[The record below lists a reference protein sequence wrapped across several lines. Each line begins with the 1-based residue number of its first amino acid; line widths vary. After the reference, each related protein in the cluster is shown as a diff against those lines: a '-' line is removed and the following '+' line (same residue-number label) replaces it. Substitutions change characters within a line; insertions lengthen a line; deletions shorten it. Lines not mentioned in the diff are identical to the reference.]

1 MPPLEGDE
9 EVKEGKGLKILT
21 PKNVLT
27 RLPIIINTNKVKA
40 RNNSYKFIQILYLLY
55 QHNKITKKSLQQFNQ
70 VITIIEETFCFNF
83 DWPKNV
89 DENLKHEI
97 EFIIKSNESLAENKI
112 KNEIEK
118 LLLKHKHGS
127 NIHEHRKS
135 KTNELHK
142 FVLNL
147 DLESTGGNI
156 ALQNLTFYYTWKNI
170 RKQYKNNK
178 LKTIAPTWNNEF
190 DLPDGFYSVSDIQDN
205 IEYTIKKGETLTTIP
220 PVYVYIN
227 RINKRIVFKI
237 KDGCK
242 VEMQMLETM
251 KIMEKTY
258 QALK

>member
-1 MPPLEGDE
+1 MINLQNYIMTCQKHILMNAICYQMLIEMKQSPNMSLISYFLKHIIMMTGFKTKNPLIYHQCHHQ
-9 EVKEGKGLKILT
+9 VVLKILTPKGLKILT
-21 PKNVLT
+21 PKKLLT
-27 RLPIIINTNKVKA
+27 RLPIIINANKVKA

-97 EFIIKSNESLAENKI
+97 EFIIKSNGSLAENKI

-178 LKTIAPTWNNEF
+178 LKTIAPTWNDEF
-190 DLPDGFYSVSDIQDN
+190 DLPDGFYSVSDI
-205 IEYTIKKGETLTTIP
+205 
-220 PVYVYIN
+220 
-227 RINKRIVFKI
+227 
-237 KDGCK
+237 
-242 VEMQMLETM
+242 
-251 KIMEKTY
+251 
-258 QALK
+258 